1 MYLDTDPPDHNSQ
14 ETSFFLK
21 PTLFLRYYY
30 GPLLTQFEKYFICE
44 YSCNRKTEA
53 KERP

>member
-1 MYLDTDPPDHNSQ
+1 MYLDSDPPDHNSQ

-44 YSCNRKTEA
+44 YGYNRKNGS
-53 KERP
+53 